1 MSSRKGLRATA
12 RSAAHTEPSAVRH
25 HAIHR
30 AVGLL
35 PRLSSASFAQ
45 IPHAAILHGGPFR
58 PAMSSDHHSDHHSS
72 HHQSSH
78 HHIGKLIVD
87 TIANHPKLDVILFAF
102 ALAVALM
109 LASFGYCCFQS
120 RKRKKL
126 RAATRR
132 VATMSFDLEGG
143 SPAAGA
149 PLPPGI
155 LDACA
160 KGDVFAIKAWIADE
174 ARAIL
179 AQFWRTSAQ
188 SSEAP
193 SITST
198 ALRDRR
204 RVQRGLAD
212 RFARR
217 REGRPRPRDP
227 AARRGGRRRAS
238 GRQRPAGVR
247 RGPALPP
254 APPPLPLSS
263 PPPPALSCRRR
274 STSSPPPATACAS
287 RRCSTPGATRAP
299 RTWRARRA
307 RKYSAQ
313 FSAQFTVC
321 NSAQF
326 SRFDRLT
333 SLLARADGARLGRGG
348 AAHGRAADD
357 AARARATRGERQ
369 QRRGAPTRQIAARAH
384 VWLL

>member
-1 MSSRKGLRATA
+1 
-12 RSAAHTEPSAVRH
+12 
-25 HAIHR
+25 
-30 AVGLL
+30 
-35 PRLSSASFAQ
+35 
-45 IPHAAILHGGPFR
+45 
-58 PAMSSDHHSDHHSS
+58 MSSDHHSDHHSS

-102 ALAVALM
+102 ALAVTLM

-204 RVQRGLAD
+204 RVEGGLSNSA
-212 RFARR
+212 
-217 REGRPRPRDP
+217 P
-227 AARRGGRRRAS
+227 RRG
-238 GRQRPAGVR
+238 
-247 RGPALPP
+247 
-254 APPPLPLSS
+254 
-263 PPPPALSCRRR
+263 
-274 STSSPPPATACAS
+274 
-287 RRCSTPGATRAP
+287 
-299 RTWRARRA
+299 
-307 RKYSAQ
+307 
-313 FSAQFTVC
+313 
-321 NSAQF
+321 
-326 SRFDRLT
+326 
-333 SLLARADGARLGRGG
+333 
-348 AAHGRAADD
+348 
-357 AARARATRGERQ
+357 
-369 QRRGAPTRQIAARAH
+369 
-384 VWLL
+384 